1 MGRSYGLSAEW
12 LDITLYDDPNT
23 IVDKKHALQERYMD
37 VWTWPQHV
45 YTLCMKHEQEEYILE
60 AAADVIVA

>member
-1 MGRSYGLSAEW
+1 MM
-12 LDITLYDDPNT
+12 IQNT

-37 VWTWPQHV
+37 VRTWPQHV
-45 YTLCMKHEQEEYILE
+45 HTLCMKHEQEEYILE

>member
-1 MGRSYGLSAEW
+1 MM
-12 LDITLYDDPNT
+12 IQNT

-45 YTLCMKHEQEEYILE
+45 HALCMKHEQEEYILE